1 MTELGE
7 LLKEARMKKGYDV
20 EDVQKITKIQKRYLE
35 AIEDGNLD
43 ALPGHFY
50 ARAFVK
56 SYAEAVGLD
65 PDSVLGHVKTEL
77 PPPTPEEKM
86 VPLRRTRQQHRQ
98 PLQTGRWLSRV
109 LLYLFAVLILFV
121 IYIAISESDQLPGE
135 RQAENPPAATEPPV
149 VEEGT
154 EGVAAPPTQTKPA
167 VPAPSPNP
175 DSQPAQPVAKTTLA
189 FVKQEGNIYRYELS
203 GAKELQVS
211 ITATANCWM
220 RVLKGGPTGEK
231 VDELTLT
238 KGTSKQ
244 WNFPGASEASIRL
257 GAAPDVQIQVNGQ
270 VLDTS
275 KMQRASQ
282 IISIALKP

>member
-7 LLKEARMKKGYDV
+7 ILKEARKKKGYDI
-20 EDVQKITKIQKRYLE
+20 EEIQKITKIQKRYLE
-35 AIEDGNLD
+35 AIEEGNLD

-65 PDSVLGHVKTEL
+65 PDSVLGHIKTEM
-77 PPPTPEEKM
+77 PPPMPEEQM

-121 IYIAISESDQLPGE
+121 IYIAVSESDQVPGK
-135 RQAENPPAATEPPV
+135 QDENPSAATEPPV
-149 VEEGT
+149 VNEGASGGAVPS
-154 EGVAAPPTQTKPA
+154 EQPKQTT
-167 VPAPSPNP
+167 PAPSTAPP
-175 DSQPAQPVAKTTLA
+175 PAEPAKATLT
-189 FVKQEGNIYRYELS
+189 FVKRENNIYRYELS

-220 RVLKGGPTGEK
+220 RLLKGGPTGEK

-244 WNFPGASEASIRL
+244 WTFPGASEASIRM

-270 VLDTS
+270 VLDTT
-275 KMQRASQ
+275 KMQRSSQ
-282 IISIALKP
+282 IITIALKP